1 MAAAVVAGEVPR
13 TGPLA
18 EAQVHGTPERQAVTD
33 LPASSALCA
42 ELALANSWI
51 DA

>member
-18 EAQVHGTPERQAVTD
+18 EAQVHAAVTCLALTGLLAGSV
-33 LPASSALCA
+33 LPAQQDV
-42 ELALANSWI
+42 ANS
-51 DA
+51 